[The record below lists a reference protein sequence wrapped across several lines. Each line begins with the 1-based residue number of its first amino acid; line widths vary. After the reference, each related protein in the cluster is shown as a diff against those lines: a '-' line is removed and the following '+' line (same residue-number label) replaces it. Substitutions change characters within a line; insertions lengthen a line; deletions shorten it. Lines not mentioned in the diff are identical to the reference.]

1 MNDNVCLGDGIAD
14 GAKTEFNNRTKKL
27 VKICLDMVFDY
38 LESHVKELP
47 DTINR
52 FRSNQEIEEKVEKLW
67 SERLLEE
74 GLIPKGYS
82 GLPEK
87 LLVANLHQ
95 MGYLDGLYV
104 GYTLAMMALVDNG
117 VTNEVILAVRDCIR
131 PNLMGHHFDDRNEFI
146 DQYKDRKY
154 SWIEKGKG

>member
-1 MNDNVCLGDGIAD
+1 MNDNECLGDGIAD
-14 GAKTEFNNRTKKL
+14 GAKTEFNNRTKNL

-74 GLIPKGYS
+74 GLIPKDYS

-131 PNLMGHHFDDRNEFI
+131 PNLMGHHFDDRNGFI